1 MASPEPLTGRQA
13 PRLAALALAL
23 LLVWLLATFAGGALQ
38 VAERAVGDLSW
49 RIGAAVAGER
59 AERRIVVV
67 DIDERSLAQVG
78 PWPWPRA
85 TIERLSRRLA
95 EAGVATQVYDMVFS
109 EEKEGDAGLAA
120 SWAAA
125 PVVVGQIF
133 SLNPEVSPAVGEVGG
148 ALGSRM
154 CPPFAPASRGHIA
167 NAPGLTRAAS
177 AVGHMTPRVEPD
189 GVIRSLP
196 PLICHEGRTYP
207 TLALAA
213 LWQVAQ
219 PSGAGRSAAA
229 PDWLWVDRS
238 PGLNPLRP
246 RYSLSSASL
255 PGVEVP
261 LGPDGDVRI
270 PYRTRRGDFVSVSA
284 ADVVSG
290 QADRKL
296 LRGAVAVVGATAF
309 GLSDAVSTP
318 LASVASGV
326 EVHAQLMVGLLDGRI
341 PYAPAAAAGLQ
352 WLAAVLVLAV
362 LWLVSQHGGSGPAI
376 KRLPLAGAGLA
387 VLVAAGAAAAL
398 LWLDLWLPWAVPA
411 AAALV
416 GAAMLATAEH
426 GLTQAQR
433 ERLSAHL
440 GAYLPAPVARRL
452 ARSDPSGAVQ
462 VERREVSALVADIRN
477 FSAFAAHR
485 PPEETAALLHA
496 FCSIAVDVV
505 EAHGGVVE
513 NVVGDSVLAV
523 WNAYS
528 DCPDHAG
535 KALAAAQELVR
546 ATRGLLEPKRPV
558 HDADPVPPLA
568 LGVGIEAGLAV
579 VGSFGPQR
587 RRAHAALGEP
597 VSVAIRLQKMTQELS
612 FPILVG
618 PHLAQLLPAQ
628 STELVG
634 EYLLEGLARHYG
646 VHAPVGWAGL
656 VDAELGWQPAT
667 AGRREAADLWSSTA
681 YDVGAAA
688 ANAQAATQ
696 SLR

>member
-1 MASPEPLTGRQA
+1 MSSPDTLPGRQA
-13 PRLAALALAL
+13 PRLLALALAL
-23 LLVWLLATFAGGALQ
+23 ALVWLLDTAAGGAFR
-38 VAERAVGDLSW
+38 VAERTVGDLTW
-49 RIGAAVAGER
+49 RAGAAVTAER
-59 AERRIVVV
+59 AERRVVVV

-85 TIERLSRRLA
+85 TIERLSRRLG
-95 EAGVATQVYDMVFS
+95 EAGVAAQVFDMVFS
-109 EEKEGDAGLAA
+109 EEREGDAALAA
-120 SWAAA
+120 GWLNL

-133 SLNPEVSPAVGEVGG
+133 SLDPEVTPSVGEVGG
-148 ALGSRM
+148 ATGARM
-154 CPPFAPASRGHIA
+154 CPPFAPASRGHIG
-167 NAPGLTRAAS
+167 NAAALVRS
-177 AVGHMTPRVEPD
+177 ASSVGHMTPRVEPD

-196 PLICHEGRTYP
+196 ALICHEGRAYP
-207 TLALAA
+207 ALALAA

-219 PSGAGRSAAA
+219 PVGGIPSSRLS
-229 PDWLWVDRS
+229 DWVWVDRS
-238 PGLNPLRP
+238 PGFNPLRP
-246 RYSLSSASL
+246 RFALSSASL
-255 PGVEVP
+255 PGIEVP
-261 LGPDGDVRI
+261 LGPDGDLRV
-270 PYRTRRGDFVSVSA
+270 PYRVRRSDFASVSA
-284 ADVVSG
+284 ADVISG
-290 QADRKL
+290 QADRQL

-341 PYAPAAAAGLQ
+341 PYMPAAAIALQ
-352 WLAAVLVLAV
+352 WLAALAV
-362 LWLVSQHGGSGPAI
+362 LGCLWLVSQRTASGPAI

-387 VLVAAGAAAAL
+387 LLVVAGAASVL

-411 AAALV
+411 MTALV
-416 GAAMLATAEH
+416 GAALLATVEH

-452 ARSDPSGAVQ
+452 MRTDPSGAVQ
-462 VERREVSALVADIRN
+462 VERREISAVVADIRN

-496 FCSIAVDVV
+496 FCTIAVDVV
-505 EAHGGVVE
+505 ESHGGVVE

-528 DCPDHAG
+528 DRPDHATQ
-535 KALAAAQELVR
+535 ALAAAQELVR
-546 ATRGLLEPKRPV
+546 ATRGLLEPRQPV
-558 HDADPVPPLA
+558 HDADLVPPLA
-568 LGVGIEAGLAV
+568 LGVGIESGLAV

-597 VSVAIRLQKMTQELS
+597 VSVAIRLQKMTQDLS

-618 PHLAQLLPAQ
+618 PRLAQLLPAE
-628 STELVG
+628 STELIG

-656 VDAELGWQPAT
+656 VDAEFGWQPAP
-667 AGRREAADLWSSTA
+667 ARREAADMWSSTA

-688 ANAQAATQ
+688 AAQKAFQ